1 VAAGFAT
8 CMFFLVSTEFYGP
21 WVKSAMSW
29 MGDIQIVKARGRD
42 VAYIWG
48 INNISVG
55 IFGIPVAFLVQW
67 IVGKVSEPASQEMQE
82 FIDSIRVPAGEVKS
96 VEGAAAH

>member
-1 VAAGFAT
+1 
-8 CMFFLVSTEFYGP
+8 
-21 WVKSAMSW
+21 
-29 MGDIQIVKARGRD
+29 MGDIQIVKIRGRD

-67 IVGKVSEPASQEMQE
+67 IVGKLSAPASQEMQD

-96 VEGAAAH
+96 IEGAAAH